1 LLFEWQKL
9 EIYDE
14 IDKLVYKLSQNY
26 TKMVE
31 SVIEQA
37 YRETDNQLARYQAL
51 MLALQQENSSLK
63 SAINKS

>member
-26 TKMVE
+26 AKMVE
-31 SVIEQA
+31 SAIEQA
-37 YRETDNQLARYQAL
+37 YRETDSQLARYQTL
-51 MLALQQENSSLK
+51 MLALQQENS
-63 SAINKS
+63 